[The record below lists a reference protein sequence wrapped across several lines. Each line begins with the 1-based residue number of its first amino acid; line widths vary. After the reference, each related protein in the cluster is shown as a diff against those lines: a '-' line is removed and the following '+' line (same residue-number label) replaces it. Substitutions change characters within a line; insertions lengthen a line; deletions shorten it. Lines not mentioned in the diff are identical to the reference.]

1 VKPFYPNEFDAA
13 FFNSSPPEQQYD
25 GYLRGDEKIDLKG
38 LLKSSSSRTC
48 FLPGLRIIAKSF
60 YLNQPPSRQVMLA
73 DTLTCHI
80 DEEELT
86 LLWRLT
92 LPTQSLPK
100 TLVLKTEQENLRGR

>member
-1 VKPFYPNEFDAA
+1 
-13 FFNSSPPEQQYD
+13 
-25 GYLRGDEKIDLKG
+25 
-38 LLKSSSSRTC
+38 
-48 FLPGLRIIAKSF
+48 
-60 YLNQPPSRQVMLA
+60 MLA